1 MNPAAQVLSPAQ
13 AAAVLGVHPNTIRNM
28 VKRGELRDA
37 FAHLELRRI
46 GIARAD
52 LEQLISP
59 APVVVAGRE
68 SGPAAAVPH
77 GNNGGG
83 PHLRTVPGGATPGA
97 A

>member
-52 LEQLISP
+52 LEQLIFP
-59 APVVVAGRE
+59 ASVVVAGE
-68 SGPAAAVPH
+68 QVPPPSLPAAA
-77 GNNGGG
+77 GGG
-83 PHLRTVPGGATPGA
+83 GTHLRTVGGGPAPLSA
-97 A
+97 